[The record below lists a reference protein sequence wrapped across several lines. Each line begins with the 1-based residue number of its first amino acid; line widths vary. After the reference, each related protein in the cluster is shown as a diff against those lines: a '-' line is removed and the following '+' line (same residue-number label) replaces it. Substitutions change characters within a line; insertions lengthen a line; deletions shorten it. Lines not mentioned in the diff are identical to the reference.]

1 MQCIICEE
9 AFGDR
14 SPAILVQPNQSTA
27 KLGSPPVYNRYLQ
40 ITKRNVCQ
48 GRHRAIDAWP
58 MVRSVSAA
66 SSRRAQV
73 ALRSQMHL
81 PP

>member
-48 GRHRAIDAWP
+48 GRHRDY
-58 MVRSVSAA
+58 
-66 SSRRAQV
+66 
-73 ALRSQMHL
+73 
-81 PP
+81 